1 MTHYAQWAPYT
12 GSASIILAIVLLVI
26 TGVLVFVGLRL
37 RKPIEFKRPGVSL
50 SALLAVF
57 FLIAAILFL
66 VAAATY
72 GAAVQQQGERFT
84 GPANTIFPYTA
95 TLGVVTFALIAFMN
109 WRHGFWAAAVS
120 AIVGAI
126 AAPMI
131 FELPFDLIVM
141 GRTFPPNPGA
151 LYTLLYF
158 LPLFLIELSSFAMLT
173 ISPVMRVS
181 RWTLLFLAGMFLVFA
196 IWALVTGFAYPVP
209 PLPITLNVISK
220 TLAFLTAISLF
231 TPPGMWRTA
240 LASGAWD
247 TNNGLT

>member
-1 MTHYAQWAPYT
+1 MTHYAQWASYT
-12 GSASIILAIVLLVI
+12 GSASIILASVLLVI

-37 RKPIEFKRPGVSL
+37 HKPIEFKRPGVSL
-50 SALLAVF
+50 SAFLALFFLLAAV
-57 FLIAAILFL
+57 LFL
-66 VAAATY
+66 VAAGVY
-72 GAAVQQQGERFT
+72 GTAVQQQGERFT

-95 TLGVVTFALIAFMN
+95 TLGLVTFALIAFMN
-109 WRHGFWAAAVS
+109 WRYGFWVAVIS

-141 GRTFPPNPGA
+141 GRTYPPNPGA

-173 ISPVMRVS
+173 ISPVMRVT

-196 IWALVTGFAYPVP
+196 IWALAGFAYPVP

-231 TPPGMWRTA
+231 TPPGLWRTA